1 MLRGERRPECCAW
14 RAVGLNRSPDSA
26 VGDTA
31 REVERERHGRAERAA
46 RRLLRSAQAL
56 LGVRVDV
63 LCCGSPVWVCVS
75 VCVSVCGVWTLDRN
89 RKSGG
94 EIARKIVKVGSLRG
108 CRINLKS

>member
-63 LCCGSPVWVCVS
+63 LWRVCAVS
-75 VCVSVCGVWTLDRN
+75 LCQCVD
-89 RKSGG
+89 SGP
-94 EIARKIVKVGSLRG
+94 ES
-108 CRINLKS
+108 